1 MKYTLLKRKKSYT
14 SQSDED
20 FVRWM
25 RKQDSQPWS
34 DNEAFM
40 EGYAYRKMV
49 FEKIVIRHDT
59 VPNFVEDLKK
69 NNLLKVE
76 SSKGLF
82 SYFSRNQ

>member
-14 SQSDED
+14 SQSESD

-25 RKQDSQPWS
+25 RKQDSQPWT
-34 DNEAFM
+34 DNETFM

-49 FEKIVIRHDT
+49 FEKIVIRYDT
-59 VPNFVEDLKK
+59 ISNFIEDLKK

-76 SSKGLF
+76 SPKGLF
-82 SYFSRNQ
+82 NYFNRN